1 MKFPTLPLS
10 KKKKRKKS
18 ERGANT
24 IQLQKHL
31 KNF

>member
-1 MKFPTLPLS
+1 MTFPTLPLS
-10 KKKKRKKS
+10 KKKRKKS

-24 IQLQKHL
+24 IQLQKHF